1 MTMHSSARVRFAS
14 AQAGLR
20 SLSAVSLYQAGPGK
34 PAALTGAPLTRVA
47 FFNMFS
53 GNQLPG
59 CHGTSLSLPLSRHPN
74 GIGGI
79 AVIYDTVAALCRA
92 GYDAAI
98 LHNSPAAGYLDHPD
112 KPPRYYTYDYYIA
125 RQRLGLDGKRA
136 RLMSPFM
143 LLGQRFRGGP
153 LEPLRPGADDILV
166 IPEFMITAAM
176 TAFPGSRLGV
186 FVQNPFAFQEAH
198 AEAMEKGLD
207 IRERAEWFLGVSK
220 ICLDQFDL
228 LNIETGYHLPVSM
241 KPEDFPFREK
251 KERLITY
258 MPRKRS
264 AEARQIVDVLER
276 RGRLKG
282 YRIEEIDNMPRLDVS
297 DYLQRSQFFISAA
310 AHGINRLSCRRGNGG
325 GLHRR
330 GLHGAWR
337 AGIFYPR
344 NRHSRDRG

>member
-1 MTMHSSARVRFAS
+1 MVRRYLFLCPDTQTAS
-14 AQAGLR
+14 
-20 SLSAVSLYQAGPGK
+20 
-34 PAALTGAPLTRVA
+34 
-47 FFNMFS
+47 
-53 GNQLPG
+53 
-59 CHGTSLSLPLSRHPN
+59 
-74 GIGGI
+74 GGI

-241 KPEDFPFREK
+241 KPEDFPFREE

-297 DYLQRSQFFISAA
+297 DYLQRSQFFISLLRMESIGFPAA
-310 AHGINRLSCRRGNGG
+310 EAMAAGCIVVGYTGLGGREYFTPETGIPVTEDDTLGLVHALEATVAEYATAPARLDAIRRHASEVVNASYNSATFEAA
-325 GLHRR
+325 LLRI
-330 GLHGAWR
+330 WR
-337 AGIFYPR
+337 DLDAR
-344 NRHSRDRG
+344 